1 MTEKLA
7 HRRAKAA
14 TGKEKMKLGELLGAE
29 LYAQVK
35 ARIDEVNGNEPDQ
48 LKHVRY
54 ADLSEGGYVS
64 KAKYEALKAEHGGQA
79 AELQSANELIAQLKK
94 SAKGDEG
101 LQERIAGY
109 EGQVAGLQAE
119 LEKTKLQSA
128 IKVAL
133 LSEKA
138 ADVDY
143 LAFKLN
149 EAAKE
154 KGEALELDEN
164 GSIKGWEARLEG
176 LKTQFP
182 KMFENAA
189 GEGGEYR
196 PLNTGGLPKGE
207 QDADEDPKSLEEAL
221 KMKYEQND

>member
-101 LQERIAGY
+101 DQ
-109 EGQVAGLQAE
+109 
-119 LEKTKLQSA
+119 
-128 IKVAL
+128 
-133 LSEKA
+133 
-138 ADVDY
+138 
-143 LAFKLN
+143 
-149 EAAKE
+149 
-154 KGEALELDEN
+154 
-164 GSIKGWEARLEG
+164 
-176 LKTQFP
+176 
-182 KMFENAA
+182 
-189 GEGGEYR
+189 
-196 PLNTGGLPKGE
+196 
-207 QDADEDPKSLEEAL
+207 
-221 KMKYEQND
+221 